1 MNPKIG
7 IQKRALKLVLRV
19 LDEVRQ
25 YYLRL
30 ILSNANLTFCD
41 EIFRIKRES
50 CDERRKFYFKKIF

>member
-41 EIFRIKRES
+41 E
-50 CDERRKFYFKKIF
+50 RRKFYFKRIF